1 MKHQDAVSAPTE
13 ERGLPYKWKV
23 LGIVVFG
30 VFMVILDTTVVN
42 VAFQTLR
49 QEFGSNLGE
58 AQWIISVYVLAIG
71 ISTPLAGFMADRFG
85 IKRVYLTGLSIFVL
99 GSLMAGFAPNIWLLV
114 GARAIQGV
122 GGGLALPWGIA
133 LLLRVFP
140 VEEQGVALGIFGVAA
155 IVAPAIG
162 PILGG
167 WLVDAGLWR
176 WIFFINPPI
185 GLVGVVLG
193 VIVLRNI
200 PSNRKPPLDVLGLI
214 TEIIGFGAILYASS
228 TVVEL
233 GWNSPKVIAAFA
245 IGALGLA
252 AFAYVEL
259 FVAKVPLLDLRLYRK
274 RIFLNASLL
283 GYVSVIAL
291 FGAEFLMPLYLQSL
305 RGVTALQT
313 GLILLPLA
321 ITGGI
326 SVTIAGRL
334 YDKLGPR
341 PLVGVGFS
349 ILLINTWQLSQVQPD
364 TSIQWIMFLLALRG
378 IALGLTVQ
386 TTLVTALSVVPLQ
399 DVPRGSSL
407 TNATR
412 NLVQAVGVALLATI
426 LASTISPQTRQVQA
440 VIQATPAPAG
450 QIAHVGLCA
459 IPQGAASTMGP
470 VGDAIKKVARAGTGR
485 GALTLA
491 PAHDTQAVAS
501 AAPAAPPRQPNVGA
515 LIEQACLENVAGFE
529 RAYRVT
535 FFASI
540 VALILGL
547 MLPGWPLAWGG
558 RRAADVPTVSH

>member
-1 MKHQDAVSAPTE
+1 MERSAAATAPTPE
-13 ERGLPYKWKV
+13 SGLPYKWKV

-30 VFMVILDTTVVN
+30 IFMVILDTTVVN

-49 QEFGSNLGE
+49 LEFGSQLGE

-71 ISTPLAGFMADRFG
+71 ITTPLAGFMADRYG

-99 GSLMAGFAPNIWLLV
+99 GSLLAGLAPNIWLLV
-114 GARAIQGV
+114 AARALQGA
-122 GGGLALPWGIA
+122 GGGLALPLGVA

-140 VEEQGVALGIFGVAA
+140 VEEQGTALGIFGVAA

-167 WLVDAGLWR
+167 WLVDLGLWR

-185 GLVGVVLG
+185 GLLG
-193 VIVLRNI
+193 VLLGARVLRNI
-200 PSNRKPPLDVLGLI
+200 PSGQKPPLDVLGLI

-233 GWNSPKVIAAFA
+233 GWDSPTVITALG
-245 IGALGLA
+245 IGVTGLA

-259 FVAKVPLLDLRLYRK
+259 FVAKAPLLDLRLFRK
-274 RIFLNASLL
+274 RVFLNASLL

-291 FGAEFLMPLYLQSL
+291 FGAEFLMPLYLQAL
-305 RGVTALQT
+305 RGVSALQT

-326 SVTIAGRL
+326 SVTVAGRL

-341 PLVGVGFS
+341 PLVAVGFS
-349 ILLINTWQLSQVQPD
+349 ILMINTWQLSQVQPD
-364 TSIQWIMFLLALRG
+364 TSLQWIMFLLALRG

-386 TTLVTALSVVPLQ
+386 TTLVTALSVVPLK
-399 DVPRGSSL
+399 DLPRGSSL
-407 TNATR
+407 SNATR
-412 NLVQAVGVALLATI
+412 NLVQAVGVAMLATI
-426 LASTISPQTRQVQA
+426 LASTISPQTQQMQQTLQDMPR
-440 VIQATPAPAG
+440 PAG
-450 QIAHVGLCA
+450 QTAHAGLCSIA
-459 IPQGAASTMGP
+459 PKDIAQA
-470 VGDAIKKVARAGTGR
+470 TGSR
-485 GALTLA
+485 V
-491 PAHDTQAVAS
+491 DERAVAS
-501 AAPAAPPRQPNVGA
+501 AEAQVPAPRAGMGA
-515 LIEQACLENVAGFE
+515 LIQQACLENVAGFE

-540 VALILGL
+540 LALILGL
-547 MLPGWPLAWGG
+547 MLPGWPLAWAG
-558 RRAADVPTVSH
+558 RRAADMPTVSH